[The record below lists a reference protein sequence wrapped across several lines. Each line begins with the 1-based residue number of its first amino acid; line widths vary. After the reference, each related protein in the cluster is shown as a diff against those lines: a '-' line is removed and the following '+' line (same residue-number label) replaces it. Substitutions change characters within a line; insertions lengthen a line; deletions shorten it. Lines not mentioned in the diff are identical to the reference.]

1 MSFTRALGRY
11 SRGGSARPAPVGL
24 AISPEGSGTYG
35 SPRLPGMGVGLESVA
50 RSPGHQRLVVK
61 NVPPSPPAQGSLP
74 AEPPMSPGRAV
85 SSFKFF
91 PDEQRRSQGANP
103 DQGPNVQPKP
113 NLTVAIPKR
122 QSAAT
127 VNHVAFQGG
136 RDSVVTEFAEDGE
149 DSATGLGSAQ
159 IWRPPTTDPASA
171 STYYIADK
179 WGNWV
184 LGGTDPNFSI
194 QEPIAELATPVSKTA
209 EERDAEQYEVPLQ
222 DSNAVKA
229 AQRELASPTRPEPV
243 ALGNMSKAQAS
254 RPGASTRKSTIR
266 LVTPDSGRLP
276 VNSRSSSVYS
286 NYSLP
291 QSVVPTAEN
300 PLPISA
306 TTPAAEAF
314 YTGRNEVSKGKSASG
329 RANASVKRR
338 SDRRPP
344 PERQM
349 VRDSAATVM
358 SQESATTIIAD
369 SPVEAAAVADL
380 PLPART
386 SSLRQQRQSARNLSP
401 VVESPGRSPV
411 TYPDIP
417 RSQSNNSINESRPRD
432 FSGGK
437 RPLPN
442 PIATRLAVQRQFSD
456 SPTLGDAQAA
466 MSSAR
471 PAGSLRN
478 VTPTQDQS
486 GPGRVSSPSSSTS
499 TARGG
504 GPSPTPSRPDRGVP
518 RDRRSASPDMQGEA
532 EALFV
537 QKKRGPATDR
547 ARLPSQTQPQSTYG
561 PLSIYDAYNDP
572 SRPEASTASRPPL
585 PPSTY
590 AHGGPLSRQQQQQ
603 QQQRQQVHKFTPSPL
618 SSSLSEAMLNSSATY
633 SGVEG
638 RGPGSLVSSASSASS
653 SGLLAKR
660 LGAERAAGFQ
670 QIENP
675 WRRAKHGEQS
685 RPQEQQQQQQQQR
698 GWATRS
704 PSAESG
710 ASESRSLT
718 PKAVVVRD
726 VGGPRADGARETYV
740 QLPATPGWK
749 PQLTPKKRGEDL
761 YLSVK

>member
-1 MSFTRALGRY
+1 MPF
-11 SRGGSARPAPVGL
+11 
-24 AISPEGSGTYG
+24 
-35 SPRLPGMGVGLESVA
+35 
-50 RSPGHQRLVVK
+50 H
-61 NVPPSPPAQGSLP
+61 
-74 AEPPMSPGRAV
+74 
-85 SSFKFF
+85 
-91 PDEQRRSQGANP
+91 
-103 DQGPNVQPKP
+103 
-113 NLTVAIPKR
+113 
-122 QSAAT
+122 
-127 VNHVAFQGG
+127 GG

-149 DSATGLGSAQ
+149 DSATGLGSAL
-159 IWRPPTTDPASA
+159 IWRPPNTDPASA
-171 STYYIADK
+171 STYYVADK

-184 LGGTDPNFSI
+184 LGGTDPNFSV
-194 QEPIAELATPVSKTA
+194 QEPIAELATPISKTA
-209 EERDAEQYEVPLQ
+209 EERDAEQYNVPLQ

-243 ALGNMSKAQAS
+243 IVSNMSKAQAS
-254 RPGASTRKSTIR
+254 RSGAGTGKSTIR

-300 PLPISA
+300 PLPIST
-306 TTPAAEAF
+306 TTPGAEAF
-314 YTGRNEVSKGKSASG
+314 YTVRDEVSKGRSAS
-329 RANASVKRR
+329 ASTNAPQEKR
-338 SDRRPP
+338 SDRRAP
-344 PERQM
+344 PERQV

-369 SPVEAAAVADL
+369 SPVEAVAVADF

-417 RSQSNNSINESRPRD
+417 RSQSNNSINENKPRDFSGSKRPPLNHSINENKRD

-456 SPTLGDAQAA
+456 SPTLGDAHAA
-466 MSSAR
+466 MSAR
-471 PAGSLRN
+471 PAASLRN
-478 VTPTQDQS
+478 MTPTQNQNQ
-486 GPGRVSSPSSSTS
+486 GQGRASPPA
-499 TARGG
+499 ARDGNA
-504 GPSPTPSRPDRGVP
+504 SPTPPRPDPNP
-518 RDRRSASPDMQGEA
+518 RDRRSGSPNMQGE

-537 QKKRGPATDR
+537 QKKRGPVTDR
-547 ARLPSQTQPQSTYG
+547 ARLPSQTQAQVQSTYG

-572 SRPEASTASRPPL
+572 SRPGSTTSRPPL
-585 PPSTY
+585 PPSVY
-590 AHGGPLSRQQQQQ
+590 AYGAPPSQPQ
-603 QQQRQQVHKFTPSPL
+603 QQVHKFTPSPL
-618 SSSLSEAMLNSSATY
+618 SSALSEAMLNSSATY
-633 SGVEG
+633 SGGDG
-638 RGPGSLVSSASSASS
+638 RGPGSFVSSGSSVS

-670 QIENP
+670 QIEGP
-675 WRRAKHGEQS
+675 RRGGQ
-685 RPQEQQQQQQQQR
+685 PQQPQQR
-698 GWATRS
+698 GWARRS
-704 PSAESG
+704 PSMESG
-710 ASESRSLT
+710 ASASDARSLT
-718 PKAVVVRD
+718 PKGVVVRG
-726 VGGPRADGARETYV
+726 VEGSRAEGARETYV